1 MRRMATS
8 VTATIELKLYM
19 IEADE
24 MEARHR
30 VSRKKKNFPATGCK
44 PGNMQVSDAGTRAYI
59 TYTSTNRR
67 ASTGLAR

>member
-1 MRRMATS
+1 MSVLTMARMYVRLLRRMATS
-8 VTATIELKLYM
+8 VTATMELKLYM

-44 PGNMQVSDAGTRAYI
+44 PGKGGSHEQ
-59 TYTSTNRR
+59 
-67 ASTGLAR
+67 

>member
-1 MRRMATS
+1 MATS

-44 PGNMQVSDAGTRAYI
+44 PGNR
-59 TYTSTNRR
+59 
-67 ASTGLAR
+67 